1 MTRFLILLLAL
12 GTPVF
17 AQHDIQRNAVQM
29 IAEGKYEAAAKLL
42 KKTDAKKPDSGDAE
56 TLFVEMLSL
65 LHQDNPKAALKRAK
79 AAVEAGL
86 PFERMLA
93 GPPSLMPKLY
103 ELAEFQE
110 WGKEGGKWGN
120 QQIIAGPMLGNVT
133 ATSARIWVRLSGEA
147 VVDLRFVENGSEDF
161 LDDKIA
167 PLIKPDQS
175 NNFTGVFEVTGLK
188 PDTKYNYSAK
198 TAWFP
203 PAFEHSFMT
212 PVKANAP
219 AKFTVAFGGGA
230 GFIPEWERMWDTIG
244 AKNPAAL
251 LMLGDN
257 VYIDQPAESL
267 TNYYCYMRRQARPE
281 WRKLI
286 AKTAV
291 YSIWDDH
298 DFATNDCN
306 PGPNIDEP
314 KWKRPVCEIFKENW
328 VNPSYGGGDENP
340 GCWYDFQIGDVH
352 FIMLDGRFYRDRDGK
367 TMLGPVQKKWFL
379 ETLKKSTGTFKVIAS
394 PVPFTEKIKPGSKD
408 PWDGFPE
415 EREEI
420 FSFIDTENIE
430 GVFLIA
436 ADRHRTDLRTT
447 ERPAGYKLYEF
458 MSSRLTNRHTHPV
471 VKTDGLIWGYSKKCS
486 FGLMKFDT
494 TAEDPQ
500 VIFEGINID
509 GENVGEF
516 VLKRSMLKK

>member
-1 MTRFLILLLAL
+1 MPRFLILLLAL
-12 GTPVF
+12 ATPVF

-42 KKTDAKKPDSGDAE
+42 KKTDAKKPDSGEAE
-56 TLFVEMLSL
+56 SLFVEMLSL
-65 LHQDNPKAALKRAK
+65 LHQDKPKAALKKAK

-103 ELAEFQE
+103 ELADFQTWKTE
-110 WGKEGGKWGN
+110 RWKLINN
-120 QQIIAGPMLGNVT
+120 QIVAGPMLGNVT
-133 ATSARIWVRLSGEA
+133 GTTARFWVRTNTEGSVNLVIVEDKSDESKE
-147 VVDLRFVENGSEDF
+147 VVNLTQETE
-161 LDDKIA
+161 KA
-167 PLIKPDQS
+167 S
-175 NNFTGVFEVTGLK
+175 NLTTVFEATGLK
-188 PDTKYNYSAK
+188 PNTKYKYSTEVLWQTPRFK
-198 TAWFP
+198 C
-203 PAFEHSFMT
+203 SFST

-219 AKFTVAFGGGA
+219 AKFNVAFGGGA

-244 AKNPAAL
+244 ATNPAAL

-306 PGPNIDEP
+306 PGPDIDEP
-314 KWKRPVCEIFKENW
+314 TWKRPVWEIFKENW

-379 ETLKKSTGTFKVIAS
+379 DTLKKSTGTFKVICS
-394 PVPFTEKIKPGSKD
+394 PVPFTAKIKPGSKD

-447 ERPAGYKLYEF
+447 ERPNGYKLYEF

-494 TAEDPQ
+494 MAEDPQ